1 MKILLISIPSVHA
14 IRWIE
19 NLKEAGHELFW
30 FDVLNRGNIGVSTEL
45 TQIVNWK
52 KRKLPYIKGEHF
64 LRKKIPSLYYNIQSL
79 LEITIKEKLEEIIL
93 NIKPDIVHSFE
104 MQSCSYPILNT
115 MQKFPKL
122 KWIYSCWGSD
132 LYYYK
137 NFKNHNKKIKE
148 VLNRVNFLHTD
159 CYRDYRIAKEL
170 GFNGNYLGVIPGGG
184 GFKLSEFNKLKIP
197 INDRNV
203 ILVKGYEHKFGRAIN
218 VLKALS
224 LLSKEIVDY
233 KVIVFGAHQKV
244 IDFITEN
251 KLNFQVFDRNGL
263 SHNEI
268 IELMGKAKIYIG
280 NSTSDGMP
288 NTLLEAIIMNAFPIQ
303 SNPGNVTSE
312 IIKNEVNG
320 LLINKPEDVSD
331 VKSQIEKA
339 LLFDKE
345 RRLNE
350 MTNINTEIANKL
362 LDYSVN
368 QKKIL
373 DLYNNVELK
382 IKTN

>member
-19 NLKEAGHELFW
+19 NLNEAGHELFW
-30 FDVLNRGNIGVSTEL
+30 FDILNRGNIGVSIEL
-45 TQIVNWK
+45 TQIVNWN

-64 LRKKIPSLYYNIQSL
+64 LRKKIPSLYFNIQSL

-93 NIKPDIVHSFE
+93 NIKPDVVHSFE
-104 MQSCSYPILNT
+104 MQGCSYPILNT

-170 GFNGNYLGVIPGGG
+170 GFIGDYLGVIPGGG
-184 GFKLSEFNKLKIP
+184 GFKLSEFKNLKIP
-197 INDRNV
+197 INDRNI
-203 ILVKGYEHKFGRAIN
+203 ILIKGYEHQFGRALN

-251 KLNFQVFDRNGL
+251 KFNFQVFDRNEL
-263 SHNEI
+263 SHNEL

-280 NSTSDGMP
+280 NSISDGMP

-303 SNPGNVTSE
+303 SNPGNVSSE
-312 IIKNEVNG
+312 IIENEING
-320 LLINKPEDVSD
+320 LLINNPEDISEI
-331 VKSQIEKA
+331 KLQIKKA
-339 LLFDKE
+339 LN
-345 RRLNE
+345 LNKKGKLIE
-350 MTNINTEIANKL
+350 VAKINTNIANNH
-362 LDYSVN
+362 LDYELN
-368 QKKIL
+368 KQKI
-373 DLYNNVELK
+373 VELYKKVVFK
-382 IKTN
+382 I